1 MKKVFLILLLSFSGN
16 LLANTTQEGMVYRYW
31 DWGKTPK
38 RDDYQIS
45 ALRLAL
51 EKTQSEYGAFTIVRH
66 KEDFTTSRVR
76 REVNRGE
83 IVNTQAGP
91 WRPLET
97 DINKLSERSLRV
109 EISIL
114 RGLLGYRQ
122 LIIRKTDEQLFKKIT
137 SAEALKTLVAGQARG
152 WQDVDI
158 FRFNGYRVDDSA
170 NLSTLFSMLNSK
182 RFDYFPMSIAEA
194 PSALKANPEY
204 SQGFMIVPN
213 IIIYY
218 PLPIIFYVSES
229 QPQLAERLRKGLIM
243 AEKDGSLDKL
253 FKQFFADDI
262 AQVKKQ
268 NPRCFVLENPYIPEH
283 LKQRKPILL
292 EH

>member
-1 MKKVFLILLLSFSGN
+1 MKRIFLLL
-16 LLANTTQEGMVYRYW
+16 LLAFSISTLADTTQTGMVYRYW

-38 RDDYQIS
+38 RDDYQIA

-51 EKTQSEYGAFTIVRH
+51 EKTQNEYGVFTIIRH
-66 KEDFTTSRVR
+66 QEDFTTSRVR

-83 IVNTQAGP
+83 IVNIQAGP

-97 DINKLSERSLRV
+97 EIAKLSERSLRV
-109 EISIL
+109 EIPIL
-114 RGLLGYRQ
+114 KGLLGYRQ
-122 LIIRKTDEQLFKKIT
+122 LIIRKSDEQLFKKIKT
-137 SAEALKTLVAGQARG
+137 TEELKKLIAGQARG

-158 FRFNGYRVDDSA
+158 FRFNGYPVDDSA

-194 PSALKANPEY
+194 SSALTANPEY
-204 SQGFMIVPN
+204 GQGFMIAPN
-213 IIIYY
+213 MIIYY

-229 QPQLAERLRKGLIM
+229 QPQLAERLRKGLIA

-253 FKQFFADDI
+253 FTQFFAEDV

-268 NPRCFVLENPYIPEH
+268 NPRCFVLKNPYIPEH
-283 LKQRKPILL
+283 LNQHKPILL
-292 EH
+292 EQ